1 MSDQTHRSKVW
12 EVMNELDM
20 FPSKLIILKHLTE
33 GIENSIIN
41 RDINHT
47 EYLITAL
54 QDLVEHYTDDF
65 EKKFQVAWQQ
75 TLATADVADEKLNKS
90 DCMPPWGHSD
100 QEYLGNSV
108 LTKDRISNFPGE
120 QYPEEVLN
128 AMCDAA
134 EAQQKKSWTVP
145 VEETPDGE
153 TLLSFPDEL
162 IKAVG
167 WVEGDNLKWIDNKDG
182 TFTLKKA

>member
-1 MSDQTHRSKVW
+1 MSDQTYRNKVW

-20 FPSKLIILKHLTE
+20 FPSKLIILNHLLE
-33 GIENSIIN
+33 GIDSSIIK
-41 RDINHT
+41 RDMNHV
-47 EYLITAL
+47 EHLVSAA
-54 QDLVEHYTDDF
+54 QDLVSYYTDDF
-65 EKKFQVAWQQ
+65 EKKFQVAWNQ
-75 TLATADVADEKLNKS
+75 TLATADVADEKSKQQ
-90 DCMPPWGHSD
+90 P
-100 QEYLGNSV
+100 EVLGNSL
-108 LTKDRISNFPGE
+108 LTENRISNFPGE

-134 EAQQKKSWTVP
+134 EAKYNKSWTVP

-167 WVEGDNLKWIDNKDG
+167 WVEGDNLEWIDNKDG
-182 TFTLKKA
+182 TFTLKKS

>member
-1 MSDQTHRSKVW
+1 MKLKSTEKTHRDTIW

-20 FPSKLIILKHLTE
+20 FPSKLIILKHLLESVQTSLL
-33 GIENSIIN
+33 NKDVSLA
-41 RDINHT
+41 
-47 EYLITAL
+47 EYLLDAT

-65 EKKFQVAWQQ
+65 EKKFQTAWHQ
-75 TLATADVADEKLNKS
+75 TLATADVADEKSKQQ
-90 DCMPPWGHSD
+90 P
-100 QEYLGNSV
+100 EVLGNSL
-108 LTKDRISNFPGE
+108 LTQDRISNFPGE

-134 EAQQKKSWTVP
+134 TAKHNKSWTVP

-162 IKAVG
+162 IEAVG
-167 WVEGDNLKWIDNKDG
+167 WEKGDELEWIDNKNG
-182 TFTLKKA
+182 TFTLKKV